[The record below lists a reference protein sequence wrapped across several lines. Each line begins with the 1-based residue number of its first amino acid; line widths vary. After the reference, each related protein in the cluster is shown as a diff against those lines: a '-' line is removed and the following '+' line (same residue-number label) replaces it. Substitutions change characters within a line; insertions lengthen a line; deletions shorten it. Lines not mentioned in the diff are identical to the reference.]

1 MKRTLYPIFII
12 ILLAL
17 VIIILYHNGNTAD
30 TVFLSS
36 DSSYPIYGESAYSS
50 SVGDIKISVEKIIQE
65 RYFIVYSWSTGD
77 ESYFGITFLVEN
89 IKKERLSKDDFK
101 VIWLVDDKGETHQ
114 PIPYFEILDFPED
127 QPLGWKQVINCKFW
141 PLAPEIKYI
150 DINIKYGETLFM
162 IKGVPVQ

>member
-1 MKRTLYPIFII
+1 MKRMLYPIFIT

-17 VIIILYHNGNTAD
+17 VTIILYHNGNTAN

-36 DSSYPIYGESAYSS
+36 DSSYPIYGESAYNSS
-50 SVGDIKISVEKIIQE
+50 IGDIKISVEKIIQE

-77 ESYFGITFLVEN
+77 ESYFGITLLVEN
-89 IKKERLSKDDFK
+89 TKKERLFKDDFK
-101 VIWLVDDKGETHQ
+101 TIWLVDNKGKTHQ

-141 PLAPEIKYI
+141 PLAPEIKYV
-150 DINIKYGETLFM
+150 DLYLKYGETLFI
-162 IKGVPVQ
+162 IKKVPIK